1 MAEPETTPERALG
14 APETRPAALAA
25 LQDALSRSID
35 AQAAYDVMVDHAAPD
50 CRPLAQKF
58 RATHAEHAQR
68 LGAMVTAYG
77 GTPHTEAGLMATLNQ
92 ALLSLRALFDEIGED
107 ALDSVPEAEDRVIRS
122 LDEAMT
128 DVPEA
133 RDREELAQ
141 MRGELETLLAEAETP
156 AA

>member
-1 MAEPETTPERALG
+1 
-14 APETRPAALAA
+14 
-25 LQDALSRSID
+25 
-35 AQAAYDVMVDHAAPD
+35 
-50 CRPLAQKF
+50 
-58 RATHAEHAQR
+58 
-68 LGAMVTAYG
+68 
-77 GTPHTEAGLMATLNQ
+77 MATLNQ

-133 RDREELAQ
+133 RDRAELAQ